1 VNQGGSSGEMNI
13 MLKSANNK
21 WIWMS
26 VYCAAVL
33 IFLIL
38 EISHIANTFKSIIIL
53 PMVFLFYIFP
63 LDWLSSRMGNWYEI
77 GIMKVCIPVLVFAIE
92 LAIIFLPIYFY
103 KKTKRKR
110 YLFMVC
116 CVVIW
121 IIASYCWGIFWY
133 FFLN

>member
-1 VNQGGSSGEMNI
+1 MDMDVGILCCSSNI
-13 MLKSANNK
+13 SY
-21 WIWMS
+21 S
-26 VYCAAVL
+26 
-33 IFLIL
+33 
-38 EISHIANTFKSIIIL
+38 
-53 PMVFLFYIFP
+53 MVFLFYIFP